1 MGDAAFSLEPGPG
14 LVPLRDR
21 PVVVLVGLTG
31 AGKTTLARHLGLPA
45 LPNRRELVDRF
56 VLGEPVA
63 DRVERFRR
71 VAAWR
76 KAHPGGVA
84 ELLAR
89 GFVPPEPVWLFDGLR
104 GEGELGYALS
114 HLPGARFLVLEADP
128 ETRLLRLLVRQ
139 DAFDRAGD
147 AGELRALAEG
157 MVSEAAL
164 ARALELAPARE
175 VAEKLRI
182 VVEESR
188 NYGYEGVRRV
198 LAGSPRALFLDAR
211 APADVLAE
219 RARGWLEAALADR

>member
-1 MGDAAFSLEPGPG
+1 MGAASFSLEPGPG
-14 LVPLRDR
+14 RVPLRDR

-31 AGKTTLARHLGLPA
+31 AGKTTLARRLGMPA

-56 VLGEPVA
+56 VLGEPVT

-76 KAHPGGVA
+76 EAHPGGVA

-104 GEGELGYALS
+104 GEGELAYALS

-128 ETRLLRLLVRQ
+128 ATRLLRLLSRR
-139 DAFDRAGD
+139 DAFDRTGG
-147 AGELRALAEG
+147 AGELRTLADG
-157 MVSEAAL
+157 MVSEEVLAEAL
-164 ARALELAPARE
+164 RLAPARE

-211 APADVLAE
+211 APVDELTE
-219 RARGWLEAALADR
+219 RARAWLEVSLADR